1 MFPRLRKSLDC
12 RMKEVT
18 SEGVGVTVKRAD
30 PVSAIDEIAFW
41 NNGVFNMTMSKGL
54 SFAVFCYN
62 CKVFGLRGNTEH
74 KNLDASQFVVC
85 SSVEHPYILFNSW
98 NSKRVFTL

>member
-1 MFPRLRKSLDC
+1 
-12 RMKEVT
+12 MKELT
-18 SEGVGVTVKRAD
+18 SEGVGVIVNRAD
-30 PVSAIDEIAFW
+30 PVSASDEIAFW
-41 NNGVFNMTMSKGL
+41 NNGVFNLTTSKGL
-54 SFAVFCYN
+54 SYAVFFYN

-98 NSKRVFTL
+98 NI